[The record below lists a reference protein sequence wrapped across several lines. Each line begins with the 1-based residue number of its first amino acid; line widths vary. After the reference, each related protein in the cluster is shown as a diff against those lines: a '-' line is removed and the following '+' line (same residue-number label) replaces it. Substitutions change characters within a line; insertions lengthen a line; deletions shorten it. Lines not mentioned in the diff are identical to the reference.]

1 MHPEWVKTVQE
12 AGESRGTYPTPLAE
26 PIKTTPSS
34 ASPIFRS
41 EPHPIGDFH
50 SEISGERFFFYDEW
64 DGGAQEYRPHWSR
77 LLEKRIPP
85 PPQSAS
91 GGDAGGFVQDTLA
104 RYGSTVK
111 LLRRYFETLKPEAF
125 RKLKRQTDGEEMD
138 LDALIEAR
146 IEAKAGRTPSD
157 QVYIK
162 TEKRLR
168 DVAVAF
174 LLDMSGSTSQTIER
188 TRKRVIDI
196 EKEGLVLLSE
206 ALQAAGDAYGIYGF
220 SGQGKDLVEFF
231 ILKDFQEDPR
241 WVLES
246 RIGAVQPK
254 AQNRDGIAI
263 RHAVHKLL
271 EQPARTKLLI
281 LLSDG
286 KPLDTDYAGPYAL
299 QDTKMA
305 LREARMH
312 GVHPYCITIDREAS
326 QYVSEMY
333 GEVRYT
339 IIDNVLT
346 LPDRLPQIYRRLTT

>member
-1 MHPEWVKTVQE
+1 MHPDRVKTVQE
-12 AGESRGTYPTPLAE
+12 SGEGGPLSDS
-26 PIKTTPSS
+26 IKTTPSLS
-34 ASPIFRS
+34 NQAFRD
-41 EPHPIGDFH
+41 ETAPWVKPHPLRDTH

-64 DGGAQEYRPHWSR
+64 DGDAQEYRPRWSR
-77 LLEKRIPP
+77 LLEKRISPV
-85 PPQSAS
+85 A
-91 GGDAGGFVQDTLA
+91 DGFVQDTLA

-111 LLRRYFETLKPEAF
+111 LLRRYFEILKPEAF

-157 QVYIK
+157 RVYIK

-174 LLDMSGSTSQTIER
+174 LLDMSGSTSQTIGR

-220 SGQGKDLVEFF
+220 SGQGKDQVEFF
-231 ILKDFQEDPR
+231 VLKDFQEDPR
-241 WVLES
+241 WALIN

-263 RHAVHKLL
+263 RHAVYKLL

-286 KPLDTDYAGPYAL
+286 KPLDTDYAGAYAL

-312 GVHPYCITIDREAS
+312 GIHPYCITIDREAS

-339 IIDNVLT
+339 IIDNVLA